1 MEISKPITLVINNIN
16 NYFKMNIQEIKD
28 KIKKGDWV
36 ESETAPEETI
46 PYPIWLYH
54 DHIKVYIPQED
65 CWKTVKNLDVK
76 DLDLQ
81 KLRLTQNETLR
92 TSKIR

>member
-1 MEISKPITLVINNIN
+1 
-16 NYFKMNIQEIKD
+16 MNIQEIKD
-28 KIKKGDWV
+28 KIKNGDWV
-36 ESETAPEETI
+36 ESETAPEEI
-46 PYPIWLYH
+46 VPQPIWLYH
-54 DHIKVYIPQED
+54 DHIKVYILQED

-81 KLRLTQNETLR
+81 KLRITQNETLR

>member
-1 MEISKPITLVINNIN
+1 
-16 NYFKMNIQEIKD
+16 MNIQEIKD

-36 ESETAPEETI
+36 ESETAPEETM

-54 DHIKVYIPQED
+54 DRIKVYIPQED

-81 KLRLTQNETLR
+81 KLRITQNETLR

>member
-1 MEISKPITLVINNIN
+1 
-16 NYFKMNIQEIKD
+16 MNIQEIKD

-36 ESETAPEETI
+36 ESETAPEEVV
-46 PYPIWLYH
+46 PQPIWLYH

-81 KLRLTQNETLR
+81 KLRITQNETLR

>member
-1 MEISKPITLVINNIN
+1 
-16 NYFKMNIQEIKD
+16 MNIQEIKD
-28 KIKKGDWV
+28 KIKNGDWV
-36 ESETAPEETI
+36 ESETAPEEI
-46 PYPIWLYH
+46 VPQPIWLYH
-54 DHIKVYIPQED
+54 DHIKVYILQED